1 MNARGSTVGARLRN
15 ILARVKEVTCYGAHE
30 GTARAIAV
38 VFTMSGADYRQW
50 GLVFREWGTARED
63 FEELV
68 DDLRFIADTIVD
80 DISLDGVIG
89 NLFGEES
96 D

>member
-1 MNARGSTVGARLRN
+1 MARG
-15 ILARVKEVTCYGAHE
+15 
-30 GTARAIAV
+30 
-38 VFTMSGADYRQW
+38 
-50 GLVFREWGTARED
+50 D

-68 DDLRFIADTIVD
+68 DDLRFIAD